1 MGFLSAFRH
10 FLLAHN
16 GIIRYFRGV
25 SIHIIKGFWD
35 VSRDFKGNLGG
46 GGYQEP
52 LKGVIRGS
60 RGVSRHFTEFRE
72 EGVVSFRKVSGAFY
86 RRYKGFQGNF
96 KLT

>member
-46 GGYQEP
+46 GR
-52 LKGVIRGS
+52 L
-60 RGVSRHFTEFRE
+60 
-72 EGVVSFRKVSGAFY
+72 SGAFKGCN
-86 RRYKGFQGNF
+86 KGFQGRF
-96 KLT
+96 KAFHRVSGGGGG